1 MSKGFTHVF
10 TMIDRSIRWVEVV
23 PLATTS
29 AAECAAAMVR
39 EWVARFGV
47 PDAVTSDR
55 GAQFTST
62 LWAAFCG
69 LLGIQHHPTSAYH
82 PQANGMV
89 ERFHR
94 QLKNSLRARLCG
106 SNWVDHLPWVLLGLR
121 AAPKEDSGVSSAE
134 MLYGSPLSLPG
145 QFLTSA
151 EPPPERFLIQLQEMA
166 AGFMPPPTRTP
177 PPGTEVS
184 PALLAAKFVYI
195 RRGAAASSL
204 ASLYEGPFAIVQ
216 SGEKVFRVR
225 VGPRVEVVSVDRL
238 KPHMGAEAPRP
249 ASPPSRGRP
258 PLLPV

>member
-10 TMIDRSIRWVEVV
+10 TMIDRSTRWVEMV
-23 PLATTS
+23 PLAATS
-29 AAECAAAMVR
+29 TADCAAAMVR

-47 PDAVTSDR
+47 PVAVTSDR
-55 GAQFTST
+55 GAQFTSI
-62 LWAAFCG
+62 LWATFCG

-94 QLKNSLRARLCG
+94 QLKNSLRARLC
-106 SNWVDHLPWVLLGLR
+106 SPNWIDHLPWVLLGLR

-145 QFLTSA
+145 QILASA
-151 EPPPERFLIQLQEMA
+151 EPPPERFLTQLQEMA
-166 AGFMPPPTRTP
+166 AGFVPPPTRPP
-177 PPGTEVS
+177 PPGPAIS

-204 ASLYEGPFAIVQ
+204 APLYEGPFAVVEG
-216 SGEKVFRVR
+216 GEKVFRIR
-225 VGPRVEVVSVDRL
+225 VGPRVEVVSEDRL
-238 KPHMGAEAPRP
+238 KPHLGADIPRP
-249 ASPPSRGRP
+249 ASPPTRGRP
-258 PLLPV
+258 SLLPA

>member
-1 MSKGFTHVF
+1 MSRGFTHAF
-10 TMIDRSIRWVEVV
+10 TMIDRSTRWVEVV

-29 AAECAAAMVR
+29 AADCAAAVAR

-69 LLGIQHHPTSAYH
+69 LLGIQHHPTTAYH

-94 QLKNSLRARLCG
+94 KLKNSLRARLCG
-106 SNWVDHLPWVLLGLR
+106 PNWVDHLPWVLLGLR

-145 QFLTSA
+145 QFLASE
-151 EPPPERFLIQLQEMA
+151 EPPPERFLTPLQEMA
-166 AGFMPPPTRTP
+166 AGFVPPPTRTP
-177 PPGTEVS
+177 PLVQKS
-184 PALLAAKFVYI
+184 LLH
-195 RRGAAASSL
+195 S
-204 ASLYEGPFAIVQ
+204 
-216 SGEKVFRVR
+216 
-225 VGPRVEVVSVDRL
+225 
-238 KPHMGAEAPRP
+238 
-249 ASPPSRGRP
+249 
-258 PLLPV
+258 

>member
-1 MSKGFTHVF
+1 MSKGFTHIF
-10 TMIDRSIRWVEVV
+10 TIIDRSTRWVEVV

-29 AAECAAAMVR
+29 AADCAAAMVR

-47 PDAVTSDR
+47 PDVVTSDR

-69 LLGIQHHPTSAYH
+69 LLGIQHHPTTAYH
-82 PQANGMV
+82 PQANGMI

-106 SNWVDHLPWVLLGLR
+106 ANWMDHLPWVLLGLR
-121 AAPKEDSGVSSAE
+121 AAPKEDSGVSTAE

-145 QFLTSA
+145 QFLASK
-151 EPPPERFLIQLQEMA
+151 EPPPERFLSQLQELA
-166 AGFMPPPTRTP
+166 AGFVPPPIRP
-177 PPGTEVS
+177 PPIGPAVS
-184 PALLAAKFVYI
+184 PALLAARFVYI

-204 ASLYEGPFAIVQ
+204 APLYEGPFAVVE
-216 SGEKVFRVR
+216 SGVKVFRVQ

-238 KPHMGAEAPRP
+238 KPHLGADTPNT
-249 ASPPSRGRP
+249 ASPPARGRP
-258 PLLPV
+258 PLPPV